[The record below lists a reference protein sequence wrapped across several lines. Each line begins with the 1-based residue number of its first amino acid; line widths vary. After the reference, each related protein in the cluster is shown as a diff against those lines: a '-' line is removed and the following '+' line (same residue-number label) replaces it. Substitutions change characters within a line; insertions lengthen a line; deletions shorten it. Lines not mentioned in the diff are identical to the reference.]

1 MKLKTNMKSP
11 KISEIIKQDKEDA
24 AALNVTGTPTIFVNG
39 VELESLSEKALF
51 DLVEKGIYK

>member
-1 MKLKTNMKSP
+1 MKSP
-11 KISEIIKQDKEDA
+11 KISEIIKQDKADA